1 MTFFGVF
8 NSLFTP
14 EKEASPTPFPT
25 DFLADFVDFLPDPDL
40 LALEDFLADL
50 GVDLGVDVLG
60 TGDSTT
66 GVVAAADDILD
77 LGVLGEDFGD
87 LDLFGVPL
95 GVSSFCADIAGV
107 PDFGDNDLDLGA
119 GFGDFGSGDN
129 DLDLGDFFDAD
140 LGDFDC
146 LLEGDLL
153 CLLAGDLDCLL
164 AGDLLGDLL
173 CLLPGDLLGDLLCRL
188 AGDLLLGADFGD
200 FDLDLLDCLG
210 VPALRGLFAG
220 DSSFI
225 GDVVNFAAT
234 DLLLRTGVGEIE
246 GLSVILGGIAPLLTG
261 VEGGSF
267 LSKCSGESLGPK
279 ETLFLFADGA
289 RFSDD
294 FLFFPL
300 PFGLGPFPEAKI
312 KLNYKCLFE
321 VRSVKHNN
329 VLLSYQPR
337 VTVTSCF
344 VYKVVRD
351 L

>member
-1 MTFFGVF
+1 MLLLTFFGVF

-25 DFLADFVDFLPDPDL
+25 DFLAGFVDFLPDPDL

-50 GVDLGVDVLG
+50 GVVLGVDVLG
-60 TGDSTT
+60 TGDSTI
-66 GVVAAADDILD
+66 GVVAAADDFLD
-77 LGVLGEDFGD
+77 LGVLGDDFGD
-87 LDLFGVPL
+87 SDLFGVPL
-95 GVSSFCADIAGV
+95 GVSSFCADLAGV

-140 LGDFDC
+140 LGDLDC

-153 CLLAGDLDCLL
+153 CLLAGDLDCFL

-173 CLLPGDLLGDLLCRL
+173 CFLTGDLLGDLLCLLTGDLLGDLLCGL
-188 AGDLLLGADFGD
+188 AGDLLLRADFGD
-200 FDLDLLDCLG
+200 VDLDCLG

-225 GDVVNFAAT
+225 GDVVDFAAT
-234 DLLLRTGVGEIE
+234 DLLLRTGFGEIT

-300 PFGLGPFPEAKI
+300 PFGLGPFPEAKSKI
-312 KLNYKCLFE
+312 ELQA
-321 VRSVKHNN
+321 HG
-329 VLLSYQPR
+329 
-337 VTVTSCF
+337 
-344 VYKVVRD
+344 
-351 L
+351 